1 MFHSANTFMLRAANR
16 IPIGLNAI
24 VLNAVWS
31 MSMTVKY
38 CGAGRLVAALTLV
51 LIATSAAAEQPSQG
65 EQPLRVEQLQRCGN
79 LLAMDIQEFCL
90 RVSGLDDTDF
100 QVKLNGTPLHAEGLD
115 HDGDRVRVRI
125 NSADAQSGPLWFE
138 QHEQSN
144 NPVWVSLRGSHVL
157 AATDQET
164 AKNMDDITTYVD
176 LISLII
182 EEDYDGAEEAQRLAE
197 KYGAEVVGMIPPL
210 NTYQLRLPV
219 DNLEE
224 RDALVLRLGS
234 EVSIDAV
241 VVEESGAEE
250 TAESEANNLPNAD
263 DQRWASNRFLDA
275 VNYYQR
281 RLPQNGDIETQ
292 PIRIGV
298 IEREVDFDSPDF
310 ADYLG
315 DCRKDSSRTCV
326 YARDAATPDGHG
338 TTVAGV
344 LAAAWNEGGNSGFLR
359 GLDEVGPGFDVIV
372 DRNSDAG
379 ITANVAASV
388 NLVEDG
394 VRVLNWSWG
403 IHRVGATDINGD
415 EVDSLVRSGIA
426 MSGYEE
432 LLEEFFLWLRREHP
446 DVVVVNSAGNAS
458 SFSGSDDY
466 RLPSSFVTEQLFV
479 VGGHERSD
487 EDVPVEDPRYVIK
500 REASNIDMR
509 VDITAA
515 ACVRG
520 SSLIEGEQ
528 GEAHCGTSYATPL
541 VAGLLAAMMS
551 IDPELTPAQLRIL
564 LRRGAMTIGEEYDFE
579 PTDADDLTAPILP
592 SERANDLNHPDIGLS
607 ARLNMYKTLDLT
619 VQSLERDR

>member
-1 MFHSANTFMLRAANR
+1 M
-16 IPIGLNAI
+16 
-24 VLNAVWS
+24 
-31 MSMTVKY
+31 
-38 CGAGRLVAALTLV
+38 
-51 LIATSAAAEQPSQG
+51 
-65 EQPLRVEQLQRCGN
+65 
-79 LLAMDIQEFCL
+79 
-90 RVSGLDDTDF
+90 
-100 QVKLNGTPLHAEGLD
+100 
-115 HDGDRVRVRI
+115 
-125 NSADAQSGPLWFE
+125 
-138 QHEQSN
+138 
-144 NPVWVSLRGSHVL
+144 
-157 AATDQET
+157 
-164 AKNMDDITTYVD
+164 
-176 LISLII
+176 
-182 EEDYDGAEEAQRLAE
+182 
-197 KYGAEVVGMIPPL
+197 
-210 NTYQLRLPV
+210 
-219 DNLEE
+219 
-224 RDALVLRLGS
+224 
-234 EVSIDAV
+234 
-241 VVEESGAEE
+241 
-250 TAESEANNLPNAD
+250 
-263 DQRWASNRFLDA
+263 
-275 VNYYQR
+275 
-281 RLPQNGDIETQ
+281 
-292 PIRIGV
+292 
-298 IEREVDFDSPDF
+298 
-310 ADYLG
+310 
-315 DCRKDSSRTCV
+315 
-326 YARDAATPDGHG
+326 YARDAAEPNGHG

-344 LAAAWNEGGNSGFLR
+344 FAAAWNGGGNSGFLR
-359 GLDEVGPGFDVIV
+359 GLDEVGPGFDVIA

-379 ITANVAASV
+379 ITANIAASV

-487 EDVPVEDPRYVIK
+487 DDVPVDDPRYVVK

-607 ARLNMYKTLDLT
+607 ARLDMYKTLDLT
-619 VQSLERDR
+619 VQSLGRER

>member
-1 MFHSANTFMLRAANR
+1 MAATY
-16 IPIGLNAI
+16 L
-24 VLNAVWS
+24 
-31 MSMTVKY
+31 
-38 CGAGRLVAALTLV
+38 GAGRLVSALALM
-51 LIATSAAAEQPSQG
+51 LIGTVAVAEQSAQV

-79 LLAMDIQEFCL
+79 LLTLDMQEFCL
-90 RVSGLDDTDF
+90 RVSGLENNDF
-100 QVKLNGTPLHAEGLD
+100 QIKLNGTALQPD
-115 HDGDRVRVRI
+115 DITRDNDRVRVSI
-125 NSADAQSGPLWFE
+125 SSADAQSGPLWFE
-138 QHEQSN
+138 QYDQTS
-144 NPVWVSLRGSHVL
+144 NPVWLTLNGSHVV
-157 AATDQET
+157 AATDQEV
-164 AKNMDDITTYVD
+164 AKNMDGLTTYVD
-176 LISLII
+176 LVSLII
-182 EEDYDGAEEAQRLAE
+182 EESHDGAQEAQRLAE
-197 KYGAEVVGMIPPL
+197 KYDAEVVGMIPPL
-210 NTYQLRLPV
+210 NTYQLRLPAN
-219 DNLEE
+219 NLEQ
-224 RDALVLRLGS
+224 RDAMVLRLGS
-234 EVSIDAV
+234 EVSVDAV

-250 TAESEANNLPNAD
+250 SIESETNRPPDAD
-263 DQRWASNRFLDA
+263 DQEWASNRFLDA

-281 RLPQNGDIETQ
+281 RLSPQGHGGDIETQ
-292 PIRIGV
+292 LIRIGV
-298 IEREVDFDSPDF
+298 IEREVDFDAPDF

-315 DCRKDSSRTCV
+315 DCRTGSSRTCV
-326 YARDAATPDGHG
+326 YARDAAKPDGHG

-344 LAAAWNEGGNSGFLR
+344 FAAAWNEGGNSGFLR

-403 IHRVGATDINGD
+403 IHRVGAIDVNGK
-415 EVDSLVRSGIA
+415 EIDSLVRSGIA

-466 RLPSSFVTEQLFV
+466 RLPSSFITDQLFV
-479 VGGHERSD
+479 AGGHQRSD
-487 EDVPVEDPRYVIK
+487 EDVQVEDPRYVVK
-500 REASNIDMR
+500 RNASNIDMR

-520 SSLIEGEQ
+520 SSLVEGEQ

-551 IDPELTPAQLRIL
+551 IDPELTPAQLRML
-564 LRRGAMTIGEEYDFE
+564 LRRSAMTIGEEYDFE

-592 SERANDLNHPDIGLS
+592 SERANELNHPDIGLS
-607 ARLNMYKTLDLT
+607 ARLDMYKALDLT
-619 VQSLERDR
+619 VQSLDRDR